1 MADPL
6 FDLTGRVALITGG
19 NGGLGRAMALG
30 FRERGARVAVTG
42 RDPAKNAAV
51 ARELGEE
58 GAVFVMDLLDEA
70 SVEAAVAGA
79 LDRLGRLDV
88 LVSNAGGVWGA
99 RLPGFPA
106 EDWDALVDAHLRG
119 AFLCAKHASA
129 AMIAAGGGGKIINVG
144 SVFSLFGAPGLAH
157 YAAAK
162 AGVLGLTRALAVEL
176 APHGIQ
182 ANCLVPGFFEIQLAL
197 GNTTPVRRDE
207 VRRRTPEAAPRRPPR
222 REGQPVRL
230 SRLCSPATCLERRW
244 GTAHPES
251 TEVRIRQDRPT
262 GCLTSGTL
270 PSGVG
275 AHGVTTTRA
284 ATRISAGP
292 ALHPDIRNPA

>member
-58 GAVFVMDLLDEA
+58 GAVIAMDLLDEA
-70 SVEAAVAGA
+70 SIEAAVAGA
-79 LDRLGRLDV
+79 VERLGRLDV
-88 LVSNAGGVWGA
+88 LVNNAGGVWGA

-106 EDWDALVDAHLRG
+106 EDWDALVGAHLRG

-129 AMIAAGGGGKIINVG
+129 AMIAAGEGGKIINVA
-144 SVFSLFGAPGLAH
+144 SVFALFGPPGLAH

-182 ANCLVPGFFEIQLAL
+182 VNCLVPGFFETELAL
-197 GNTTPVRRDE
+197 GNTTPARRDE
-207 VRRRTPEAAPRRPPR
+207 IRRRTPA
-222 REGQPVRL
+222 G
-230 SRLCSPATCLERRW
+230 RW
-244 GTAHPES
+244 GAPE
-251 TEVRIRQDRPT
+251 E
-262 GCLTSGTL
+262 L
-270 PSGVG
+270 VG
-275 AHGVTTTRA
+275 AAVFLACQASDFVTGTTVVVDGGYTIAERL
-284 ATRISAGP
+284 
-292 ALHPDIRNPA
+292 LHE